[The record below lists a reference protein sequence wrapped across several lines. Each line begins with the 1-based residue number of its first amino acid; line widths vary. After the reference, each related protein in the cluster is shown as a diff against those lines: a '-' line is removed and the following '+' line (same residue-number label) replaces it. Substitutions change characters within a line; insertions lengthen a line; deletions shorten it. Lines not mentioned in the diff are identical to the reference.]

1 MSQNKGQIMAINDD
15 ATSMASK
22 FLSKADAGELVIGIV
37 GLGYV
42 GLPLAEAYV
51 RQNTRVIGYDI
62 SAKRAKQLNSGQS
75 GMKHIDDSRVQD
87 MLDKNMFVATANAG
101 DLKDADA
108 ILIAVPTPLDMH
120 HQPDLSYVVSTCET
134 LSQHLRSGQLIVLE
148 STTYPGTTEEVMRP
162 ILEKS
167 GLIAGKDFAL
177 AYSPER
183 EDPGNPNF
191 ETSTIPKVVG
201 ADTEDGRAMAK
212 AAYDIIVKTVMVS
225 NARTA
230 EATKLVENI
239 YRWINIAAVN
249 EMKMIFEKMDIDIWE
264 VIDAAKTKPFG
275 FQAFYPGPGV
285 GGHCIRIDPY
295 YLSYKAREHG
305 LSTHFIELAGDINT
319 NMPRRIIQRLLE
331 ELSLR
336 HRKSLAGSKVLLCGL
351 AYKKDIDDMRESPSL
366 ELIHILKEHGA
377 EVSYYDPLIEEIPET
392 REHPEF
398 VGMRSIK
405 WSDGALNSFDAA
417 IIATAHTAVDY
428 DALCQSVPLIID
440 TRNGTKDI
448 FDRFADKIVKA

>member
-1 MSQNKGQIMAINDD
+1 MSIAKD
-15 ATSMASK
+15 
-22 FLSKADAGELVIGIV
+22 FLKKSDNGTLVIGIV

-51 RQNTRVIGYDI
+51 RKDVSVIGYDI
-62 SAKRAKQLNSGQS
+62 SVKRANQLNAGES
-75 GMKHIDDSRVQD
+75 GMQHIADSRVQT
-87 MLDKNMFVATANAG
+87 MLDKKLFKATANPA
-101 DLKDADA
+101 DLKEADA
-108 ILIAVPTPLDMH
+108 ILIAVPTPLDIH
-120 HQPDLSYVVSTCET
+120 HQPDLSYVTSTCHT
-134 LSQHLRSGQLIVLE
+134 LKQHLRRGQLVVLE
-148 STTYPGTTEEVMRP
+148 STTYPGTTEEVMKP
-162 ILEKS
+162 ILEES
-167 GLIAGKDFAL
+167 GLKAGVDFAL

-201 ADTEDGRAMAK
+201 ADSADGRAMAK
-212 AAYDIIVKTVMVS
+212 AAYDKIVTTVMVS

-319 NMPRRIIQRLLE
+319 NMPRRIISRLLE

-336 HRKSLAGSKVLLCGL
+336 EKKALAGADILLCGL
-351 AYKKDIDDMRESPSL
+351 AYKKNIDDMRESPSL

-377 EVSYYDPLIEEIPET
+377 NVSYYDPFIPEIPST

-398 VGMRSIK
+398 AGMKSAE
-405 WSDGALNSFDAA
+405 WSVKSLKTYDAA
-417 IIATAHTAVDY
+417 IIATDHTNVDY
-428 DALCQSVPLIID
+428 EALCKHIPLVVD
-440 TRNGTKDI
+440 TRNATSEIFETFKDT
-448 FDRFADKIVKA
+448 IVKA

>member
-1 MSQNKGQIMAINDD
+1 MKAE
-15 ATSMASK
+15 
-22 FLSKADAGELVIGIV
+22 FLKKAESGDLVIGIV

-51 RQNTRVIGYDI
+51 AQNTRVIGYDI
-62 SAKRAKQLNSGQS
+62 SKARADQLNSGQS
-75 GMKHIDDSRVQD
+75 GMKHIADSRVQE
-87 MLDKNMFVATANAG
+87 MIDKKMFIATADPK

-108 ILIAVPTPLDMH
+108 ILIAVPTPLDVH

-134 LSQHLRSGQLIVLE
+134 LSTVLRKGQLVVLE
-148 STTYPGTTEEVMRP
+148 STTYPGTTEEIMKP

-167 GLIAGKDFAL
+167 GLTAGTDFAL

-183 EDPGNPNF
+183 EDPGNKNF
-191 ETSTIPKVVG
+191 DTASIPKVVG
-201 ADTEDGRAMAK
+201 ADGADARDMAK
-212 AAYDIIVKTVMVS
+212 AAYDIIVTTVMVS

-249 EMKMIFEKMDIDIWE
+249 EMKVIFEAMDIDIWE

-305 LSTHFIELAGDINT
+305 LSTQFIELAGDINT
-319 NMPRRIIQRLLE
+319 NMPRRIVQRLLE
-331 ELSLR
+331 EMSLKR
-336 HRKSLAGSKVLLCGL
+336 RKALAGSKVLLVGL
-351 AYKKDIDDMRESPSL
+351 AYKADIDDMRESPSL
-366 ELIHILKEHGA
+366 ELIHLLKEHGA
-377 EVSYYDPLIEEIPET
+377 EVSYFDPFIPEVPMT

-398 VGMRSIK
+398 AGMKSAE
-405 WSDGALNSFDAA
+405 DFEGYDCAV
-417 IIATAHTAVDY
+417 IATAHSDVDY
-428 DALCQSVPLIID
+428 DKLCSTIPLVVD
-440 TRNGTKDI
+440 TRNAT
-448 FDRFADKIVKA
+448 ADLTDKYLDTLVKA

>member
-1 MSQNKGQIMAINDD
+1 MSIAKEFLKKSDD
-15 ATSMASK
+15 GK
-22 FLSKADAGELVIGIV
+22 LVIGIV

-51 RQNTRVIGYDI
+51 SADVSVIGYDI
-62 SAKRAKQLNSGQS
+62 SKERADQLNSGAS
-75 GMKHIDDSRVQD
+75 GMQHIADERVRS
-87 MLDKNMFVATANAG
+87 MLDKKIFKATADAK
-101 DLKDADA
+101 DLTEADA
-108 ILIAVPTPLDMH
+108 ILIAVPTPLDVH
-120 HQPDLSYVVSTCET
+120 HQPDLSYVISTCRT
-134 LSQHLRSGQLIVLE
+134 LKENLRRGQLIVLE
-148 STTYPGTTEEVMRP
+148 STTYPGTTEEVMKP
-162 ILEKS
+162 ILEES
-167 GLIAGKDFAL
+167 GLVEGVDFAL

-201 ADTEDGRAMAK
+201 ADSQDARDMAK
-212 AAYDIIVKTVMVS
+212 VAYDKIVTTVMVS

-249 EMKMIFEKMDIDIWE
+249 EMKVIFEKMDIDIWE
-264 VIDAAKTKPFG
+264 VINAAKTKPFG

-305 LSTHFIELAGDINT
+305 LSTQFIELAGEINT

-336 HRKSLAGSKVLLCGL
+336 QKKALAGSKVLLCGL
-351 AYKKDIDDMRESPSL
+351 AYKKNIDDMRESPSL

-377 EVSYYDPLIEEIPET
+377 EVHYHDPFIPVIPET

-398 VGMRSIK
+398 AGMKSVELNADDIK
-405 WSDGALNSFDAA
+405 SFDAA
-417 IIATAHTAVDY
+417 VIATDHTNVDY
-428 DALCQSVPLIID
+428 RMICESIALIID
-440 TRNGTKDI
+440 TRNATSAI
-448 FDRFADKIVKA
+448 FDKFSDVIVKA

>member
-1 MSQNKGQIMAINDD
+1 MSITKD
-15 ATSMASK
+15 
-22 FLSKADAGELVIGIV
+22 FLKKSDEGNLVIGIV

-51 RQNTRVIGYDI
+51 RVGVSVIGYDI
-62 SAKRAKQLNSGQS
+62 NEERAKQLNSGLS
-75 GMKHIDDSRVQD
+75 GMQHIADERVQT
-87 MLDKNMFVATANAG
+87 MLDKNLFKATASAK
-101 DLKDADA
+101 DLTDADA
-108 ILIAVPTPLDMH
+108 ILIAVPTPLDVH
-120 HQPDLSYVVSTCET
+120 HQPDLSYVESTCHT
-134 LSQHLRSGQLIVLE
+134 LKKHLRKGQLIVLE
-148 STTYPGTTEEVMRP
+148 STTYPGTTEEVMKP
-162 ILEKS
+162 ILEES
-167 GLIAGKDFAL
+167 GLKEGLDFVL

-201 ADTEDGRAMAK
+201 ADSEDARAMAK
-212 AAYDIIVKTVMVS
+212 AAYDKIVTTVMVS

-249 EMKMIFEKMDIDIWE
+249 EMKVIFEKMDIDIWE

-305 LSTHFIELAGDINT
+305 LSTQFIELAGDINT
-319 NMPRRIIQRLLE
+319 HMPRRIISRLLE
-331 ELSLR
+331 EMSLR
-336 HRKSLAGSKVLLCGL
+336 QRKALAGSKVLLCGL

-366 ELIHILKEHGA
+366 ELIHILQEHGA
-377 EVSYYDPLIEEIPET
+377 DVHYFDPYIPEIPMT

-398 VGMRSIK
+398 SGMESVTFDK
-405 WSDGALNSFDAA
+405 DTLSKFDAA
-417 IIATAHTAVDY
+417 IIATDHTNVDY
-428 DALCQSVPLIID
+428 DLLCGTIDLVID
-440 TRNGTKDI
+440 TRNATAAIAKKYPNVI
-448 FDRFADKIVKA
+448 IKA

>member
-1 MSQNKGQIMAINDD
+1 MARDNTTTGMTTAFLNKV
-15 ATSMASK
+15 
-22 FLSKADAGELVIGIV
+22 KAGNLTIGIV

-51 RQNTRVIGYDI
+51 LKNTRVIGYDI
-62 SAKRAKQLNSGQS
+62 SEKRANKLNSGKS
-75 GMKHIDDSRVQD
+75 GMQHIDDSRVQG
-87 MLDKNMFVATANAG
+87 MIDKNLFKATANAA
-101 DLKDADA
+101 DLVEADA
-108 ILIAVPTPLDMH
+108 ILIAVPTPLDVH
-120 HQPDLSYVVSTCET
+120 HQPDLSYVINTCET
-134 LSQHLRSGQLIVLE
+134 LSKHMRVGQLVVLE
-148 STTYPGTTEEVMRP
+148 STTYPGTTEEVMKP

-167 GLIAGKDFAL
+167 GLKAGRDFAL

-183 EDPGNPNF
+183 EDPGNLNF
-191 ETSTIPKVVG
+191 ETSTIPKVIG
-201 ADTEDGRAMAK
+201 ADGADGQVMAK
-212 AAYDIIVKTVMVS
+212 ATYDIIVKTVMVS

-249 EMKMIFEKMDIDIWE
+249 EMKIIFEKMDIDIWE

-275 FQAFYPGPGV
+275 FHAFYPGPGV

-319 NMPRRIIQRLLE
+319 NMPRRIISRLLE
-331 ELSLR
+331 ELSIR
-336 HRKSLAGSKVLLCGL
+336 EKKSLAGAKVLLCGL

-366 ELIHILKEHGA
+366 ELIHLLKEHGA
-377 EVSYYDPLIEEIPET
+377 EVSYYDPLIPEIPET

-398 VGMRSIK
+398 TGMASVE
-405 WSDGALNSFDAA
+405 WSESRLKDFDAA
-417 IIATAHTAVDY
+417 VIATAHSAVNY
-428 DALCQSVPLIID
+428 NQLCHIVPLIID
-440 TRNGTKDI
+440 TRNATKDI
-448 FDRFADKIVKA
+448 FDKFPNKIVKA

>member
-1 MSQNKGQIMAINDD
+1 MSIRKE
-15 ATSMASK
+15 
-22 FLSKADAGELVIGIV
+22 FLKKSDAGELVIGIV

-42 GLPLAEAYV
+42 GLPLAEAY
-51 RQNTRVIGYDI
+51 TRENVAVIGYDI
-62 SAKRAKQLNSGQS
+62 SEDRANQLNSGIS
-75 GMKHIDDSRVQD
+75 GMKHIADMRVQE
-87 MLDKNMFVATANAG
+87 MLDKNLFKATAVAA

-108 ILIAVPTPLDMH
+108 ILIAVPTPLDVH
-120 HQPDLSYVVSTCET
+120 HQPDLSYVINTCKT
-134 LSQHLRSGQLIVLE
+134 LKENLRRGQLVVLE
-148 STTYPGTTEEVMRP
+148 STTYPGTTEEIMKP
-162 ILEKS
+162 ILEES
-167 GLIAGKDFAL
+167 GLKEGKDFAL

-191 ETSTIPKVVG
+191 ETATIPKIVG
-201 ADTEDGRAMAK
+201 ADSEDARAMAK
-212 AAYDIIVKTVMVS
+212 ATYDKIVTTVMVS

-249 EMKMIFEKMDIDIWE
+249 EMKIIFEKMDIDIWE

-275 FQAFYPGPGV
+275 FHAFYPGPGV

-331 ELSLR
+331 EMSLR
-336 HRKSLAGSKVLLCGL
+336 QKKALAGAKILLCGL

-366 ELIHILKEHGA
+366 ELIHILKEHEA
-377 EVSYYDPLIEEIPET
+377 NVSYHDPFIPEVPLT
-392 REHPEF
+392 REHPELA
-398 VGMRSIK
+398 GMRSVDFSAK
-405 WSDGALNSFDAA
+405 NLKQFDSV
-417 IIATAHTAVDY
+417 IIATDHTNVDY
-428 DALCQSVPLIID
+428 EALCRHVPLIID
-440 TRNGTKDI
+440 TRNVTAQVSNKY
-448 FDRFADKIVKA
+448 KCKVVKA

>member
-1 MSQNKGQIMAINDD
+1 MTNIAQE
-15 ATSMASK
+15 
-22 FLSKADAGELVIGIV
+22 FLEKADNGTLVIGIV

-51 RQNTRVIGYDI
+51 RKDVSVIGYDI
-62 SAKRAKQLNSGQS
+62 SEKRANQLNSGKS
-75 GMKHIDDSRVQD
+75 GMQHIADQRVQD
-87 MLDKNMFVATANAG
+87 MLDRGLFRATANPAE
-101 DLKDADA
+101 LKDADA
-108 ILIAVPTPLDMH
+108 ILIAVPTPLDVH
-120 HQPDLSYVVSTCET
+120 HQPDLSYVISTCNT
-134 LSQHLRSGQLIVLE
+134 LKKHLRRGQLVVLE
-148 STTYPGTTEEVMRP
+148 STTYPGTTEEVMKP
-162 ILEKS
+162 VLEES
-167 GLIAGKDFAL
+167 GLVAGVDFAL

-191 ETSTIPKVVG
+191 DTATIPKVVG
-201 ADTEDGRAMAK
+201 ADSEDGRAMAK
-212 AAYDIIVKTVMVS
+212 AAYDKIVQTVMVS

-249 EMKMIFEKMDIDIWE
+249 EMKIIFEKMDIDIWE

-319 NMPRRIIQRLLE
+319 NMPRRIVSRLLE

-336 HRKSLAGSKVLLCGL
+336 EHKPLAGANILLCGL

-366 ELIHILKEHGA
+366 ELIHHLKEHGA
-377 EVSYYDPLIEEIPET
+377 NVSYYDPFIPEIPET

-398 VGMRSIK
+398 TGMASVT
-405 WSDGALNSFDAA
+405 WSKSALKNFDAA
-417 IIATAHTAVDY
+417 IIATDHTDVDY
-428 DALCQSVPLIID
+428 EALCENVPLVVD
-440 TRNGTKDI
+440 TRNATKVC
-448 FDRFADKIVKA
+448 AEKYKDKIVKA

>member
-1 MSQNKGQIMAINDD
+1 MKAE
-15 ATSMASK
+15 
-22 FLSKADAGELVIGIV
+22 FLKKAESGDLVIGIV

-51 RQNTRVIGYDI
+51 AQNTRVIGYDI
-62 SAKRAKQLNSGQS
+62 SKARADQLNSGKS
-75 GMKHIDDSRVQD
+75 GMKHIADSRVQE
-87 MLDKNMFVATANAG
+87 MIDKKMFVATADPK
-101 DLKDADA
+101 DLIDADA
-108 ILIAVPTPLDMH
+108 ILIAVPTPLDVH

-134 LSQHLRSGQLIVLE
+134 LSTVLRKGQLVVLE
-148 STTYPGTTEEVMRP
+148 STTYPGTTEEVMKP

-167 GLIAGKDFAL
+167 GLTAGTDFAL

-183 EDPGNPNF
+183 EDPGNKNF
-191 ETSTIPKVVG
+191 DTASIPKVVG
-201 ADTEDGRAMAK
+201 ADGADARDMAK
-212 AAYDIIVKTVMVS
+212 AAYDIIVQTVMVS

-249 EMKMIFEKMDIDIWE
+249 EMKVIFEAMDIDIWE

-305 LSTHFIELAGDINT
+305 LSTQFIELAGDINT
-319 NMPRRIIQRLLE
+319 NMPRRIVQRLLE
-331 ELSLR
+331 EMSLKR
-336 HRKSLAGSKVLLCGL
+336 RKALAGSKVLLVGL
-351 AYKKDIDDMRESPSL
+351 AYKADIDDMRESPSL
-366 ELIHILKEHGA
+366 ELIHLLKEHGA
-377 EVSYYDPLIEEIPET
+377 EVSYFDPFIPEVPMT

-398 VGMRSIK
+398 AGMKS
-405 WSDGALNSFDAA
+405 SESFEGYDCAV
-417 IIATAHTAVDY
+417 IATAHSDVDY
-428 DALCQSVPLIID
+428 DKLCATIPLVVD
-440 TRNGTKDI
+440 TRNAT
-448 FDRFADKIVKA
+448 ASLTDKYPDTLVKA

>member
-1 MSQNKGQIMAINDD
+1 MSISDV
-15 ATSMASK
+15 
-22 FLSKADAGELVIGIV
+22 FLTKAEKNELKIGIV

-42 GLPLAEAYV
+42 GLPLAEAYARV
-51 RQNTRVIGYDI
+51 DVSVIGYDI
-62 SAKRAKQLNSGQS
+62 SKSRADQLNSGQS
-75 GMKHIDDSRVQD
+75 GMKHIDDSRVQG
-87 MLDKNMFVATANAG
+87 MLDKGLFKATANPA
-101 DLKDADA
+101 DLKEADA
-108 ILIAVPTPLDMH
+108 ILIAVPTPLDVH
-120 HQPDLSYVVSTCET
+120 HQPDLSYVISTCET
-134 LSQHLRSGQLIVLE
+134 LSKHLRRGQLVVLE
-148 STTYPGTTEEVMRP
+148 STTYPGTTEEVMKP

-167 GLIAGKDFAL
+167 GLKDGIDFAL

-201 ADTEDGRAMAK
+201 ADSEDARAMAK
-212 AAYDIIVKTVMVS
+212 AAYDKIVQTVLVS

-264 VIDAAKTKPFG
+264 VVDAAKTKPFG
-275 FQAFYPGPGV
+275 FHAFYPGPGV

-319 NMPRRIIQRLLE
+319 NMPRRIVSRLLE

-336 HRKSLAGSKVLLCGL
+336 EKKALAGAKILLCGV
-351 AYKKDIDDMRESPSL
+351 AYKKNIDDMRESPSL
-366 ELIHILKEHGA
+366 ELIHLLKEHGA
-377 EVSYYDPLIEEIPET
+377 EVSYYDPYIPEIPMT

-398 VGMRSIK
+398 AGMKSAE
-405 WSDGALNSFDAA
+405 WSDESLATFDAA
-417 IIATAHTAVDY
+417 IIATDHTNVDY
-428 DALCQSVPLIID
+428 AALCEKLPLVVD
-440 TRNGTKDI
+440 TRNATKDCYAE
-448 FDRFADKIVKA
+448 FKDSIVKA

>member
-1 MSQNKGQIMAINDD
+1 MSTIAEDFLNKSDEGR
-15 ATSMASK
+15 
-22 FLSKADAGELVIGIV
+22 LVIGIV

-51 RQNTRVIGYDI
+51 AQNVSVIGYDI
-62 SAKRAKQLNSGQS
+62 NKQRADQLNSGLS
-75 GMKHIDDSRVQD
+75 GMQHIADERVQG
-87 MLDKNMFVATANAG
+87 MLDKGLFKATANPA
-101 DLKDADA
+101 DLTEADA

-120 HQPDLSYVVSTCET
+120 HQPDLSYVESTCHT
-134 LSQHLRSGQLIVLE
+134 LKAHLRRGQLIVLE
-148 STTYPGTTEEVMRP
+148 STTYPGTTEEVMKP
-162 ILEKS
+162 ILEES
-167 GLIAGKDFAL
+167 GLVDGVDSAL

-183 EDPGNPNF
+183 EDPGNPDF
-191 ETSTIPKVVG
+191 ETSTIPKVIG
-201 ADTEDGRAMAK
+201 ADTEDARAMAK
-212 AAYDIIVKTVMVS
+212 AAYDKIVTTVMVS

-249 EMKMIFEKMDIDIWE
+249 EMKVIFEKMDIDIWE

-295 YLSYKAREHG
+295 YLSWKAREHG
-305 LSTHFIELAGDINT
+305 LSTQFIELAGEINT
-319 NMPRRIIQRLLE
+319 NMPRRIVTRLLE

-336 HRKSLAGSKVLLCGL
+336 QHKALAGAKILLCGL

-366 ELIHILKEHGA
+366 ELIHILKNHGA
-377 EVSYYDPLIEEIPET
+377 EVSYFDPFIPEIPMT

-398 VGMRSIK
+398 AGMKSVD
-405 WSDGALNSFDAA
+405 WSDASLKGFDAA
-417 IIATAHTAVDY
+417 IIATNHTDVDY
-428 DALCQSVPLIID
+428 ARMCETLPLVVD
-440 TRNGTKDI
+440 TRNATVHLFEK
-448 FDRFADKIVKA
+448 FKHKIVKA